1 MGRKGG
7 GRNAFVKATL
17 HKTETET
24 LEETTDGDLQKQA
37 EPVAPQISDDVSSGE
52 MYKKVEVCQ
61 HFM

>member
-24 LEETTDGDLQKQA
+24 LEETTDGDLQRQA
-37 EPVAPQISDDVSSGE
+37 EPVAPQISDVSSGE
-52 MYKKVEVCQ
+52 MYKMLILCQ